1 MRAGEV
7 SGPRCW
13 KVSPGLYASSYRR
26 CAPATLHEAS
36 HEHRE
41 RWEQR
46 PSMRSR
52 ASHAVTSPGHS
63 MKGVAG
69 AKLWIQTRP
78 CDVLWAT
85 EWGGSDKCRSQPRP
99 QDALRIPFCILPPLP
114 LPWARHANAG
124 LMVPGG
130 EEAHEELN
138 QFIKAQPEPA
148 TSSWL
153 QMGKSWIL
161 IVKSL
166 QFGVVYYVAKADS
179 LFS

>member
-1 MRAGEV
+1 MLQATGGVRLQHCMRQVMSIGSPENSVHQCTLAQAMRSALLATAWRVLQVQSFESKLGRVTSSGQQSEV
-7 SGPRCW
+7 EVTS
-13 KVSPGLYASSYRR
+13 ASS
-26 CAPATLHEAS
+26 E
-36 HEHRE
+36 
-41 RWEQR
+41 
-46 PSMRSR
+46 
-52 ASHAVTSPGHS
+52 
-63 MKGVAG
+63 
-69 AKLWIQTRP
+69 
-78 CDVLWAT
+78 
-85 EWGGSDKCRSQPRP
+85 PRP
-99 QDALRIPFCILPPLP
+99 QDALHISFCILLPLP
-114 LPWARHANAG
+114 LPWATHANAG

-148 TSSWL
+148 TPRWL